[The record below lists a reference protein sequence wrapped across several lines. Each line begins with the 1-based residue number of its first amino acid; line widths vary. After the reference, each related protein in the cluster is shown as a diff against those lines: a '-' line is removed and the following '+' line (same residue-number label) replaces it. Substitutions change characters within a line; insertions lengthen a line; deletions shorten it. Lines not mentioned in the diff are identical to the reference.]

1 MRRAFILSLSLL
13 ACGANAQPALI
24 ATAQIDATGADKSA
38 QTAAPLE
45 NGVAGNLAA
54 GLGSGIA
61 WAGGDT
67 FLMVPDRGPNAKTY
81 NLAVDNTSSY
91 IPRIQTVKMKLVPA
105 AGGWAVEVAGVTAT
119 TLLFS
124 ATPLVY
130 GDGKAYGLPSGQ
142 LALNGAGRFYFSGRS
157 DNYDPAKN
165 SLDPANGRFDPES
178 IRVTADGKAVFIS
191 DEYGP
196 HIYQFDRATGVRTKT
211 IALPESLG
219 VAVQKPTGDAEIS
232 GNTQGREANKGME
245 GLALT
250 PDGTTLVGIIQGPV
264 IQDGGKAAGFL
275 RIVRVDLPTGKVKQ
289 YAYPLSNI
297 GSDSKPKYPG
307 VSEILAVNDHEF
319 LVDERDGKGLGDG
332 SAAEFKKVFRIDL
345 SGAQELG
352 DAQGEAALK
361 AKAVSKTEF
370 LDVAA
375 ALKASGLAPEAIPA
389 KIEGMTFG
397 PEIEIKG
404 QKHRTLWI
412 VTDNDF
418 LATVDGAGGK
428 PVANPN
434 QVFVFAMP

>member
-1 MRRAFILSLSLL
+1 MRRALILSLSLL
-13 ACGANAQPALI
+13 ATGANAAPVLI
-24 ATAQIDATGADKSA
+24 ATAEIDATGADKST

-45 NGVAGNLAA
+45 NGVPGNLAA

-67 FLMVPDRGPNAKTY
+67 FLMLPDRGPNATVY
-81 NLAVDNTSSY
+81 NTAVDNTASF

-105 AGGWAVEVAGVTAT
+105 AGGWKVETQGVTAT
-119 TLLFS
+119 TLLYS
-124 ATPLVY
+124 ATPLAY
-130 GDGKAYGLPSGQ
+130 GDGKAYGLPPGQ
-142 LALNGAGRFYFSGRS
+142 PALNSAERFYFSGRS

-178 IRVTADGKAVFIS
+178 LRLTADGKSVFIS

-196 HIYQFDRATGVRTKT
+196 HIYQFDRATGARTKV
-211 IALPESLG
+211 IALPDSL
-219 VAVQKPTGDAEIS
+219 AAPTQKPTGDAEIS
-232 GNTQGREANKGME
+232 GNTVGREANKGME

-250 PDGTTLVGIIQGPV
+250 PNGKTLVGIIQGPV

-275 RIVRVDLPTGKVKQ
+275 RLVAVDLASGKVTQ

-297 GSDSKPKYPG
+297 GSESKPKYPG
-307 VSEILAVNDHEF
+307 VSEILALSDHEF
-319 LVDERDGKGLGDG
+319 LLDERDSKGLGDG
-332 SAAEFKKVFRIDL
+332 SKAEFKKVFRIDL
-345 SGAQELG
+345 TGAQELG

-361 AKAVSKTEF
+361 AKAIAKTEF

-375 ALKASGLAPEAIPA
+375 ALMASGMALEAIPA

-397 PEIEIKG
+397 PDVDIKG
-404 QKHRTLWI
+404 VKHRTLWI
-412 VTDNDF
+412 ATDNDF
-418 LATVDGAGGK
+418 LATVNGADSK

-434 QVFVFAMP
+434 RVFVFAMP